1 MTELYDKK
9 ELKKQSRDF
18 RTISSR
24 TLTSDFQMFGDNLK
38 RLINFIDNNEIIK
51 KYIDSCI
58 SEDDN
63 FKIED
68 DVNQVCG
75 SYDHI
80 FDSYID
86 EQQEVSYIYQ
96 ILKYIVDNNKDCR
109 AYIIAYSTS
118 RQYQDKLKGF
128 CDNVVEPLVNHID
141 SNYERIFIEMGLD
154 EETKF
159 KIINNGGQVNIAKDD
174 SNINAIQINNSQ
186 LDNLVQNVKNKIDDI
201 DDEEIKSE
209 IIDTVEGIQEEL
221 KKPEI
226 KKGRIKSFISSLQTK
241 LPSIGTAIEV
251 GAAITELITFAQQF
265 IK

>member
-1 MTELYDKK
+1 MNELYDKK

-109 AYIIAYSTS
+109 AYTIAYSTS

-154 EETKF
+154 EESKF

-174 SNINAIQINNSQ
+174 SNINAVQINNSQ
-186 LDNLVQNVKNKIDDI
+186 LDNLVQNVKNKINDI

-226 KKGRIKSFISSLQTK
+226 KKGRIKSFITSLQTK
-241 LPSIGTAIEV
+241 IPSIGTAIEV

>member
-1 MTELYDKK
+1 MIKKILKKKTSLAILTLLVIMIFGITINQSLAYFTAYCDAWGSKTLSLSRTTEL
-9 ELKKQSRDF
+9 
-18 RTISSR
+18 
-24 TLTSDFQMFGDNLK
+24 
-38 RLINFIDNNEIIK
+38 NE
-51 KYIDSCI
+51 D
-58 SEDDN
+58 
-63 FKIED
+63 
-68 DVNQVCG
+68 
-75 SYDHI
+75 
-80 FDSYID
+80 
-86 EQQEVSYIYQ
+86 
-96 ILKYIVDNNKDCR
+96 IVDNNKDCR
-109 AYIIAYSTS
+109 AYTIAYSTS

-154 EETKF
+154 EQSKF

-186 LDNLVQNVKNKIDDI
+186 LDNLVQNVKNKIEDI

-221 KKPEI
+221 KKPAI

-241 LPSIGTAIEV
+241 LPSISTAIEV

>member
-1 MTELYDKK
+1 MNELYDKK

-75 SYDHI
+75 SSDHI
-80 FDSYID
+80 FGSYID

-109 AYIIAYSTS
+109 AYTIAYSTS

-154 EETKF
+154 EESKF

-186 LDNLVQNVKNKIDDI
+186 LDNLVQNVKNKIEDI

>member
-1 MTELYDKK
+1 MSELYDKK

-24 TLTSDFQMFGDNLK
+24 TLTSNFQMFDANLK

-51 KYIDSCI
+51 NYIDSCI
-58 SEDDN
+58 SEDDG

-75 SYDHI
+75 SYNHI
-80 FDSYID
+80 FDSYIS

-109 AYIIAYSTS
+109 AYTIAYSTS

-141 SNYERIFIEMGLD
+141 SNYERIFIEMGYD
-154 EETKF
+154 EDSKCVIT
-159 KIINNGGQVNIAKDD
+159 INGDQVNIAKD
-174 SNINAIQINNSQ
+174 NAFINARQTNYNEI
-186 LDNLVQNVKNKIDDI
+186 DKLVANIRQNIGKIEDK
-201 DDEEIKSE
+201 EIRQD
-209 IIDTVEGIQEEL
+209 IIDNVEGIQEEL
-221 KKPEI
+221 SKRDV
-226 KKGRIKSFISSLQTK
+226 KKGRIKSFISSLQII
-241 LPSIGTAIEV
+241 LPKIGNIIEV
-251 GAAITELITFAQQF
+251 SAAVTELITFVHS
-265 IK
+265 IGL

>member
-1 MTELYDKK
+1 MNELYDKK

-63 FKIED
+63 FKIEE

-109 AYIIAYSTS
+109 AYTIAYSTS

-154 EETKF
+154 EQSKF

-186 LDNLVQNVKNKIDDI
+186 LDNLVQNVKNKIEDI

-209 IIDTVEGIQEEL
+209 IIDTVGGIQEEL
-221 KKPEI
+221 KKPAI

-241 LPSIGTAIEV
+241 LPSISTAIEV

>member
-1 MTELYDKK
+1 MSELYNKK

-24 TLTSDFQMFGDNLK
+24 TLTSDFQMFRDNLK

-75 SYDHI
+75 SYNHI

-109 AYIIAYSTS
+109 AYTMAYSTS

-141 SNYERIFIEMGLD
+141 SNYERIFIEMGMD
-154 EETKF
+154 EESKF

-174 SNINAIQINNSQ
+174 SNINAVQINNSQ
-186 LDNLVQNVKNKIDDI
+186 LDNLVQNVKNKIEDI

-226 KKGRIKSFISSLQTK
+226 KKGRIKSFITSLQTK
-241 LPSIGTAIEV
+241 IPSIGTAIEV
-251 GAAITELITFAQQF
+251 EAAITELITYAQQF

>member
-1 MTELYDKK
+1 MSELYDKK

-51 KYIDSCI
+51 NYIDSCI
-58 SEDDN
+58 SEDDD

-75 SYDHI
+75 SYNHI

-96 ILKYIVDNNKDCR
+96 ILKYIVDNDKDCR
-109 AYIIAYSTS
+109 AYTMAYSTS

-154 EETKF
+154 EESKF

-186 LDNLVQNVKNKIDDI
+186 LDNLVQNVKNKIEDI

-241 LPSIGTAIEV
+241 LPSIGTAIGV

>member
-1 MTELYDKK
+1 MSELYDKK

-51 KYIDSCI
+51 NYIDSCI
-58 SEDDN
+58 SEDDD

-68 DVNQVCG
+68 DVNQVCE
-75 SYDHI
+75 SYNHI

-96 ILKYIVDNNKDCR
+96 ILKYIVDNDKDCR
-109 AYIIAYSTS
+109 AYTMAYSTS

-141 SNYERIFIEMGLD
+141 SNYERIFIEMGYD
-154 EETKF
+154 EDSKYEIT
-159 KIINNGGQVNIAKDD
+159 INGGQVNIAKD
-174 SNINAIQINNSQ
+174 NAFINANQNNYSEI
-186 LDNLVQNVKNKIDDI
+186 DKLVADIRQNIDKIE
-201 DDEEIKSE
+201 DEEIKQD
-209 IIDTVEGIQEEL
+209 IIDNVEGIQEEL
-221 KKPEI
+221 RKKDV
-226 KKGRIKSFISSLQTK
+226 KKGRIKSFISSLQII
-241 LPSIGTAIEV
+241 LPKIGNIIEV
-251 GAAITELITFAQQF
+251 SAAITELITFAQG
-265 IK
+265 IGL

>member
-1 MTELYDKK
+1 MNELYDKK

-63 FKIED
+63 FKIEE

-109 AYIIAYSTS
+109 AYTIAYSTS

-154 EETKF
+154 EQSKF

-186 LDNLVQNVKNKIDDI
+186 LDNLVQNVKNKIEDI

-221 KKPEI
+221 KKPAI

-241 LPSIGTAIEV
+241 LPSISTAIEV

>member
-109 AYIIAYSTS
+109 AYTIAYSTS

>member
-1 MTELYDKK
+1 MSELYDKK

-51 KYIDSCI
+51 NYIDSCI
-58 SEDDN
+58 SEDDD

-68 DVNQVCG
+68 DVNEVCG
-75 SYDHI
+75 SYNHI

-86 EQQEVSYIYQ
+86 EKQEVSYIYQ

-109 AYIIAYSTS
+109 AYAMAYSTS

-141 SNYERIFIEMGLD
+141 SNYERIFIEMGMD
-154 EETKF
+154 EESKF

-174 SNINAIQINNSQ
+174 SNINAVQINNSQ
-186 LDNLVQNVKNKIDDI
+186 LDNLVQNVKNKINDI

-226 KKGRIKSFISSLQTK
+226 KKGRIKSFITSLQTK
-241 LPSIGTAIEV
+241 IPSIGTAIEI